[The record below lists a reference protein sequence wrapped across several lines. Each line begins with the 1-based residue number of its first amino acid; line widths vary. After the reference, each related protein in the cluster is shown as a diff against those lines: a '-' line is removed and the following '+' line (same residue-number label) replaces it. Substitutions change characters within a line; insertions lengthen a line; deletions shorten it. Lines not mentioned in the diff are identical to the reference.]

1 MGGWRKRKIA
11 GIISNF
17 ELARALPRRGKLST
31 EDWACLLKNC
41 PQFMEKAKEFASG
54 WAAILA
60 SRPEL
65 ASECGMWEKFR
76 SKDWCYLLSAQP
88 QFEGECTRL
97 RKWRNFR
104 PNIWLPLLKKQPQ
117 FAPKCK
123 KWDKFSPYDWLSLLS
138 EQPQFADKFAAWE
151 NFSFEDLRMLLKRQ
165 PPLADKAKECAS
177 AKVLCKFFLE
187 RPDFADNFNRW
198 QEFDAGSWLELLQRH
213 PHLVGKAREYVK
225 GWAAILKLCPELAG
239 EFDGWKNFS
248 PYDWRGVL
256 RSQPQFIDRAK
267 EFAAGWAAI
276 LSLHPE
282 LVPECPMQV
291 KFSEKQRNFIL
302 KRQPKL
308 AEKLQKG
315 TSMKN
320 WTEYNLNGYD
330 TLWVL
335 CAIWIYKT
343 HKRKN
348 SRFIFSRQDIEW
360 IAGQY
365 NTATPPANYFTQNC
379 AVGAPRNQERN
390 YIIIMERNSFMLA
403 YEGYKNLRHTT
414 LENVSDLFLD
424 DFCFECEGENVSMRE
439 LRAFINFTY
448 KNIVQGALEGARENN
463 GGSPEAPLK
472 SRLEKIENSIEELRA
487 LLLEIRGKIGG

>member
-1 MGGWRKRKIA
+1 MPDKIFLGGWRKRKIA

-187 RPDFADNFNRW
+187 RPDFADNFN
-198 QEFDAGSWLELLQRH
+198 
-213 PHLVGKAREYVK
+213 
-225 GWAAILKLCPELAG
+225 
-239 EFDGWKNFS
+239 
-248 PYDWRGVL
+248 
-256 RSQPQFIDRAK
+256 
-267 EFAAGWAAI
+267 
-276 LSLHPE
+276 
-282 LVPECPMQV
+282 
-291 KFSEKQRNFIL
+291 
-302 KRQPKL
+302 
-308 AEKLQKG
+308 
-315 TSMKN
+315 
-320 WTEYNLNGYD
+320 
-330 TLWVL
+330 
-335 CAIWIYKT
+335 
-343 HKRKN
+343 
-348 SRFIFSRQDIEW
+348 
-360 IAGQY
+360 
-365 NTATPPANYFTQNC
+365 
-379 AVGAPRNQERN
+379 
-390 YIIIMERNSFMLA
+390 
-403 YEGYKNLRHTT
+403 
-414 LENVSDLFLD
+414 
-424 DFCFECEGENVSMRE
+424 
-439 LRAFINFTY
+439 
-448 KNIVQGALEGARENN
+448 
-463 GGSPEAPLK
+463 
-472 SRLEKIENSIEELRA
+472 
-487 LLLEIRGKIGG
+487 